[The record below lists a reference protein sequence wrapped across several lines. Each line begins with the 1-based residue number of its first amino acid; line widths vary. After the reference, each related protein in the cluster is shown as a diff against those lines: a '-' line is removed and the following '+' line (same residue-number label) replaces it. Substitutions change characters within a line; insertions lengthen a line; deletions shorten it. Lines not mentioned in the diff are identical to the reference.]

1 MIRWLLASSV
11 RRAPRRLALATL
23 GVAFPVAMLAATL
36 LFVDAAARAMTPV
49 ALAPVQVQMR
59 ALATSL
65 DVDMDAVGR
74 RLAAVPGVTRVERF
88 AAADVTVGTP
98 GTAEPATA
106 RLFAVDPGYL
116 RHHPWVRVAGG
127 TLGGGAV
134 LNEALRARPGFGA
147 ARALSIELPNGPR
160 LATVPVTGTVDLR
173 QATAWFAVPTG
184 EVQGDVAVV
193 PRAVVVDYATF
204 ERALLPALRRALG
217 PDTSVLNPGLTDL
230 PPVDLEAHVAVDHAA
245 YPADPGRAAAWSE
258 RLRQEL
264 ERQAPGEIVVADDAA
279 EFLALARDDATNATV
294 LFLLLGIP
302 GVLVAAALGLAAE
315 SALAEANR
323 REEALL
329 RLRGASEGQLARLT
343 AAHAT
348 LAGAAGAVV
357 GLAVAVATVSAV
369 NGRPVWREV
378 PAGRLAVSLALALC
392 AGAAV
397 VGVRLLRLRRAGRR
411 SEVATQR
418 RLLERGWAPTWR
430 RARLDL
436 VAVAAGATILLVHVV
451 TGGLRRTAVEGLTL
465 SLFFY
470 QLLAPIALWLGITL
484 LAVRGLLAA
493 SARRAR
499 PGLAPPA
506 RSWWGATL
514 RWLGRRPART
524 AVALVL
530 GTLAVAFG
538 TEVVAFVATYQAA
551 READT
556 AAAFGADLRLAP
568 TGDRPTPL
576 PPLGP
581 AVAAT
586 SPIRYVPVRAGT
598 DRKTIVAVDPASYP
612 RTVAVAPRMLAGSG
626 VDALARDPAGVL
638 VAQEIAD
645 GFGVGPGDPLPVTV
659 FPDDDEKARNL
670 TLRVVGV
677 FRSFPP
683 TDLLPELVV
692 PDAGL
697 PPSLL
702 PPPDFHLAR
711 VAPGQS
717 AAAVAGELDRD
728 GLAGAFTVT
737 TFQDQVR
744 REHRSLTALNLAG
757 LSRIESV
764 GAGLAAAVGVAV
776 LGAFLVLERRREL
789 AILRT
794 IGAGPAQALTGP
806 TLEGMVATLGS
817 LAIGVPLGLGL
828 AVLAGRVLG
837 LFFFQPPPLLA
848 VPALPLAAL
857 GLLVVGASAL
867 ALGVALAAAGRRSPA
882 TVLREP

>member
-1 MIRWLLASSV
+1 
-11 RRAPRRLALATL
+11 
-23 GVAFPVAMLAATL
+23 
-36 LFVDAAARAMTPV
+36 
-49 ALAPVQVQMR
+49 
-59 ALATSL
+59 
-65 DVDMDAVGR
+65 
-74 RLAAVPGVTRVERF
+74 
-88 AAADVTVGTP
+88 
-98 GTAEPATA
+98 
-106 RLFAVDPGYL
+106 
-116 RHHPWVRVAGG
+116 
-127 TLGGGAV
+127 
-134 LNEALRARPGFGA
+134 
-147 ARALSIELPNGPR
+147 
-160 LATVPVTGTVDLR
+160 
-173 QATAWFAVPTG
+173 
-184 EVQGDVAVV
+184 
-193 PRAVVVDYATF
+193 
-204 ERALLPALRRALG
+204 
-217 PDTSVLNPGLTDL
+217 
-230 PPVDLEAHVAVDHAA
+230 
-245 YPADPGRAAAWSE
+245 
-258 RLRQEL
+258 
-264 ERQAPGEIVVADDAA
+264 
-279 EFLALARDDATNATV
+279 
-294 LFLLLGIP
+294 
-302 GVLVAAALGLAAE
+302 
-315 SALAEANR
+315 
-323 REEALL
+323 
-329 RLRGASEGQLARLT
+329 
-343 AAHAT
+343 
-348 LAGAAGAVV
+348 
-357 GLAVAVATVSAV
+357 
-369 NGRPVWREV
+369 
-378 PAGRLAVSLALALC
+378 
-392 AGAAV
+392 
-397 VGVRLLRLRRAGRR
+397 
-411 SEVATQR
+411 
-418 RLLERGWAPTWR
+418 
-430 RARLDL
+430 
-436 VAVAAGATILLVHVV
+436 
-451 TGGLRRTAVEGLTL
+451 
-465 SLFFY
+465 
-470 QLLAPIALWLGITL
+470 
-484 LAVRGLLAA
+484 
-493 SARRAR
+493 
-499 PGLAPPA
+499 
-506 RSWWGATL
+506 
-514 RWLGRRPART
+514 
-524 AVALVL
+524 
-530 GTLAVAFG
+530 
-538 TEVVAFVATYQAA
+538 
-551 READT
+551 
-556 AAAFGADLRLAP
+556 
-568 TGDRPTPL
+568 
-576 PPLGP
+576 
-581 AVAAT
+581 
-586 SPIRYVPVRAGT
+586 
-598 DRKTIVAVDPASYP
+598 
-612 RTVAVAPRMLAGSG
+612 MLAGDG

-728 GLAGAFTVT
+728 ALAGAFTVT